1 LSFRAYLP
9 PAGAARN
16 LLFVNNL
23 QRAKRFT
30 QVIACSNPEIT
41 EALVQMA
48 PQEN

>member
-1 LSFRAYLP
+1 M
-9 PAGAARN
+9 N

-23 QRAKRFT
+23 QRPKRFT
-30 QVIACSNPEIT
+30 QVILGSNPEIT